1 MFTSF
6 LIRLQLKNSEFLD
19 FHCTLTLLSE
29 LLYLYNM
36 PGDTFH
42 DFYFAEILFY
52 IFAKFRHFEMECE
65 PYATF
70 TNFLSPKFYF
80 YLK

>member
-6 LIRLQLKNSEFLD
+6 LIRLQLKNVTFLD

-42 DFYFAEILFY
+42 DFYFAGNFIKC
-52 IFAKFRHFEMECE
+52 FAKFRHFEMECE

-70 TNFLSPKFYF
+70 TNFLFPKFCF